1 MRTPCHSST
10 CLGDC
15 TTASCRRRAQF
26 DVASDAFRAALTSG
40 EPWLVLC
47 HNGTGVWCS
56 GDVWYGWVRLTLCTL
71 RATPART
78 GARDQTFVDS
88 QQSLS
93 GIAKLGVVDCATQG
107 PSGNTVMQ
115 ALGLRGYPP
124 PVAFV
129 TGNGRRPKQVP
140 YKAFKSI
147 KRLAS

>member
-1 MRTPCHSST
+1 MCGVACHG
-10 CLGDC
+10 C
-15 TTASCRRRAQF
+15 
-26 DVASDAFRAALTSG
+26 
-40 EPWLVLC
+40 
-47 HNGTGVWCS
+47 
-56 GDVWYGWVRLTLCTL
+56 VRLLMLCTLCTL